1 MLQVD
6 HTPVDVI
13 VVDEEDRLPIG
24 RPWLTL
30 AIDVASRVVAGFTV
44 SLEAP
49 STVSVALALTHAV
62 LPKETWL
69 ADRDLDV
76 EWPVAGIPVCV
87 HVDNAPEF
95 ESAAIVRGTQEY
107 GIELVH
113 RPVRRPAF
121 GGHIERL
128 IGTMMGAAH
137 LLPVTT
143 FSSVAEKGDYPSE
156 DRAALTL
163 AELERWLALEIA
175 GYHQRVHTVLRQP
188 PMHVWKEALA
198 RRAIPRATH
207 PIRSSFSSIS
217 CRPCGD
223 KCVGTAFDSS
233 RFSTGTTFSVRSR
246 VAQRSPGTSATI
258 RAISPGSFS
267 RTNTAP
273 PGPFRTL
280 ISGGPQ
286 SASGSSARG
295 ARASPPR
302 VGGPSIP
309 TR

>member
-1 MLQVD
+1 MGTKAFRYPAIEPSSGRVDAIDRKRIVARRLGPRAAQQAFGPVGASPLNSLQSLDMLQVD

-13 VVDEEDRLPIG
+13 VVDEQDRLPIG

-113 RPVRRPAF
+113 RPLRRPAF
-121 GGHIERL
+121 GGHCR
-128 IGTMMGAAH
+128 
-137 LLPVTT
+137 
-143 FSSVAEKGDYPSE
+143 
-156 DRAALTL
+156 
-163 AELERWLALEIA
+163 LAL
-175 GYHQRVHTVLRQP
+175 
-188 PMHVWKEALA
+188 K
-198 RRAIPRATH
+198 
-207 PIRSSFSSIS
+207 S
-217 CRPCGD
+217 
-223 KCVGTAFDSS
+223 
-233 RFSTGTTFSVRSR
+233 
-246 VAQRSPGTSATI
+246 
-258 RAISPGSFS
+258 
-267 RTNTAP
+267 
-273 PGPFRTL
+273 
-280 ISGGPQ
+280 
-286 SASGSSARG
+286 
-295 ARASPPR
+295 
-302 VGGPSIP
+302 
-309 TR
+309 